1 MLSSLSSTMRT
12 VFFIVCPG
20 ARFLGLH
27 APVHPKDDDST
38 REPLDEKQTRKSMAS
53 YRKITVEE
61 AESVALSAFMHLA
74 QDDERLTRFLDMTG
88 LRPDTVREAAATPG
102 FFAAVLDHV

>member
-1 MLSSLSSTMRT
+1 MT
-12 VFFIVCPG
+12 
-20 ARFLGLH
+20 
-27 APVHPKDDDST
+27 
-38 REPLDEKQTRKSMAS
+38 S

-88 LRPDTVREAAATPG
+88 LRPETVRAAAATPG
-102 FFAAVLDHV
+102 FFAAVLDHVAADERLLVELARALDTEPERIMEARHTLSPSEFE